1 MLIWTKESLTYFAG
15 LKPRTMNFLTSL
27 ANMYYY
33 DIRENNL

>member
-1 MLIWTKESLTYFAG
+1 MLILTKESLTYFAG